1 MPIKSFRGKIANDTI
16 ERISLH
22 TNTGSQGYKIVKLET
37 MPENGSTDLEAVF
50 KVYSTPQTAAT
61 TDIDFSDSTLL
72 AAAIVIQDDS
82 HENWSEPVVV
92 FDNIKFNQDIFV
104 TSKCH
109 DKSGPV
115 NYHIELER
123 VRLDLSESTTA
134 TLKDIRSIASD
145 AVV

>member
-1 MPIKSFRGKIANDTI
+1 M
-16 ERISLH
+16 ISLVFYAW
-22 TNTGSQGYKIVKLET
+22 QCVKQ
-37 MPENGSTDLEAVF
+37 S
-50 KVYSTPQTAAT
+50 
-61 TDIDFSDSTLL
+61 
-72 AAAIVIQDDS
+72 
-82 HENWSEPVVV
+82 
-92 FDNIKFNQDIFV
+92 NIKFNQDIFV

>member
-1 MPIKSFRGKIANDTI
+1 MLLLTCSSINHKANV
-16 ERISLH
+16 L
-22 TNTGSQGYKIVKLET
+22 KK
-37 MPENGSTDLEAVF
+37 
-50 KVYSTPQTAAT
+50 
-61 TDIDFSDSTLL
+61 
-72 AAAIVIQDDS
+72 
-82 HENWSEPVVV
+82 V